1 MGLMKIG
8 DKYYVSFKW
17 KGHRI
22 RTVTP
27 ATNSTD
33 AKKIEKAVKTAFNI
47 GTFGHLDPDC
57 LDVVLRTYENKGWAL
72 PPELARPEPSEE
84 LTLIKATREYLSAD
98 PKHRA
103 ERNLYAMDRVV
114 EHFGEQY
121 PLKDMKVAQIRKYQV
136 TRQKKVENSTINR
149 EVSVLSGVLRNQV
162 ELGHLDFNPCLMVK
176 RLPAN
181 QRDSYLS
188 WEDFNRLL
196 DHSWWL
202 HDVLVM
208 LYYTGMRFNEVVNLR
223 WEMYKPERR
232 ILVLPP
238 EATKEG
244 KSPNKLRLRP
254 KRVPLRKEVIELLE
268 SLRRKGDGKVIQAVG
283 KIFCYTG
290 RFKDS
295 EKMYHGMPI
304 AHSTVRK
311 CWARAVKLAE
321 LHGLQGRDLR
331 HTWKTNAQRSGID
344 PTIRNLIVGHS
355 TERSVADRYIR
366 VSDEDLLR
374 AVDNMRFDNG
384 WTELDLV
391 EDSEEERN
399 EKVAK
404 KMPKGPSER
413 KIRVQC
419 STTTP

>member
-22 RTVTP
+22 RTVSP

-33 AKKIEKAVKTAFNI
+33 AKKIEKAVKTAFTI
-47 GTFGHLDPDC
+47 GSFGHLDPDC

-72 PPELARPEPSEE
+72 PPELARPEPTEE
-84 LTLIKATREYLSAD
+84 LTLIRATREYLKAD
-98 PKHRA
+98 PKHRS
-103 ERNLYAMDRVV
+103 ERNLYAIDRIT

-136 TRQKKVENSTINR
+136 ARQKKVENSTINR
-149 EVSVLSGVLRNQV
+149 EVSVLSGIMRNQV
-162 ELGHLDFNPCLMVK
+162 ELGHLEFNPCLMAR

-188 WEDFNRLL
+188 WKDFNSLL
-196 DHSWWL
+196 KHSWWL

-232 ILVLPP
+232 MLILPP
-238 EATKEG
+238 DTTKEG
-244 KSPNKLRLRP
+244 KNPNKLRLRP
-254 KRVPLRKEVIELLE
+254 KRVPLRKEVVELLE
-268 SLRRKGDGKVIQAVG
+268 SLRRKRGGNVVQAVG
-283 KIFCYTG
+283 KIFSYTG
-290 RFKDS
+290 RFKNS
-295 EKMYHGMPI
+295 EKMYHGMDI
-304 AHSTVRK
+304 DHSTVRK
-311 CWARAVKLAE
+311 CWARAIKLAE
-321 LHGLQGRDLR
+321 VPGLQMRDLR
-331 HTWKTNAQRSGID
+331 HTWKTNAQRSGMD
-344 PTIRNLIVGHS
+344 PTVRNLIVGHS

-366 VSDEDLLR
+366 VSDEELLR
-374 AVDNMRFDNG
+374 AVDSMSFDHG

-391 EDSEEERN
+391 EDTEEKLD
-399 EKVAK
+399 EKGAK
-404 KMPKGPSER
+404 KVPKGQSKR
-413 KIRVQC
+413 KIRVQR
-419 STTTP
+419 SIATL

>member
-8 DKYYVSFKW
+8 DRYYVSFKW

-22 RTVTP
+22 RTVSP

-33 AKKIEKAVKTAFNI
+33 AKKIEKAVKTAFTI
-47 GTFGHLDPDC
+47 GSFGHLDPDC

-72 PPELARPEPSEE
+72 PPELARPEPAEE
-84 LTLIKATREYLSAD
+84 LTLINAIKEYLRAD
-98 PKHRA
+98 TKHRS
-103 ERNLYAMDRVV
+103 ERNLYAIDRVV
-114 EHFGEQY
+114 EHFDEHY
-121 PLKDMKVAQIRKYQV
+121 PLKDMKVAQVRKYQV
-136 TRQKKVENSTINR
+136 ARQQKVENSTINR

-162 ELGHLDFNPCLMVK
+162 ELGNLDFNPCLMVK

-223 WEMYKPERR
+223 WEMYKPDRR
-232 ILVLPP
+232 MLILPP
-238 EATKEG
+238 SATKEG
-244 KSPNKLRLRP
+244 KNPNKLRLHP
-254 KRVPLRKEVIELLE
+254 KRVPLRKEVIDLLE
-268 SLRRKGDGKVIQAVG
+268 SLRRKGDGKVVQAVG

-295 EKMYHGMPI
+295 EKMYHGMDI
-304 AHSTVRK
+304 EHSTARK
-311 CWARAVKLAE
+311 CWARAVRLAE
-321 LHGLQGRDLR
+321 VPGLQMRDLR
-331 HTWKTNAQRSGID
+331 HTWKTNAQRSGMD
-344 PTIRNLIVGHS
+344 PTVRNLIVGHS

-366 VSDEDLLR
+366 VSDEELLR
-374 AVDNMRFDNG
+374 AVDNMSFDHG

-391 EDSEEERN
+391 DEPEVELDV
-399 EKVAK
+399 KGAK
-404 KMPKGPSER
+404 KVPKGRSER